1 MIKLYTFGRAF
12 GLPDPS
18 PFVCKAEVLLRMAGL
33 EYARDTEGLP
43 KAPKGKLPYIN
54 DDGVIVAD
62 STFIRTHLE
71 TEHNI
76 DFDVGLTD
84 KQKAYGWAIEK
95 LCEDQF
101 YWLIVHE
108 RWMDDAIFD
117 RGPRTFFKAVPAPVR
132 PLIVWKV
139 RKDVKRALWGQGV
152 GRHTNAERLTL
163 GRKTLLALANALGD
177 KDYLM
182 GPEPC
187 GADASL
193 WSSVASVLCPHFGT
207 PLGAVAAQHANLVAY
222 RDRGMARWFP
232 DLGVGS
238 A

>member
-1 MIKLYTFGRAF
+1 MITLYTFGRAF

-33 EYARDTEGLP
+33 DYVADTDGFP

-54 DDGVIVAD
+54 DGGTIVAD
-62 STFIRTHLE
+62 TTFIRAHLE
-71 TEHNI
+71 SKHDI

-84 KQKAYGWAIEK
+84 EQMAYGWALEK
-95 LCEDQF
+95 LCEDQL

-108 RWMDDAIFD
+108 RWMDEATFN
-117 RGPRTFFKAVPAPVR
+117 RGPRMFFKAVPAPVR

-139 RKDVKRALWGQGV
+139 RRDVRQALWGQGI
-152 GRHTNAERLTL
+152 GRHTDAERLAL
-163 GRKTLLALANALGD
+163 GEQTMIALADALGG

-182 GPEPC
+182 GSEPC
-187 GADASL
+187 GADASV
-193 WSSVASVLCPHFGT
+193 WSFVTGAMSPHFGT
-207 PLGAVAAQHANLVAY
+207 PLGAIAARHANLVAY

-232 DLGVGS
+232 ELV
-238 A
+238 AK